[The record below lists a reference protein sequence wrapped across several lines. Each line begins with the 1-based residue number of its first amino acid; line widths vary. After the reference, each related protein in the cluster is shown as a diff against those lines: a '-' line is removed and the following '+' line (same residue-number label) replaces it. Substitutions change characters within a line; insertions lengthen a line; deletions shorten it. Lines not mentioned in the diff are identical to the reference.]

1 MQSLLIVEPHAQ
13 FLTIL
18 RFQCSTE
25 DLKCGSKLQA
35 ARFFFSSLTRQGAF
49 KGMFHFSPCCTCFHS
64 WRKNAKEEKEELWS
78 IPYVYGVIPEQY
90 LSIVYTRQ
98 IFRIYAI
105 NSSILYFKSCT
116 YVVFNNHCINSS
128 FLSISHDSGIILG
141 TGISQYWP
149 HQWML

>member
-1 MQSLLIVEPHAQ
+1 MQSLLIVEPRVQ

-25 DLKCGSKLQA
+25 ELKCGSKLKA
-35 ARFFFSSLTRQGAF
+35 ARFFFSSLTQQEAF
-49 KGMFHFSPCCTCFHS
+49 KGIFHFSPCCTCFHS
-64 WRKNAKEEKEELWS
+64 WLTMTKKKKELWS
-78 IPYVYGVIPEQY
+78 IPYVYGVIPEQH

-98 IFRIYAI
+98 IFRIYAL

-116 YVVFNNHCINSS
+116 YVVFNNRCISFS
-128 FLSISHDSGIILG
+128 FLSINQDSGIILG